1 MTRSDPL
8 SVAAL
13 RLAALA
19 LCIPALV
26 LSLPA
31 WSQAYPSRPV
41 RIVVPAVA
49 GGGLDVMARFLSPK
63 LTDYWNQPV
72 VVENRPGAN
81 FIVGTDAVA
90 KAAPDGYTLL
100 LVSTGALTV
109 APAVYPDLPYNVQR
123 DLTPITLAA
132 SNPFVLVVN
141 SALPVNSVQDFI
153 AYLRANPG
161 KLNHATNSS
170 ATLILASELLK
181 SLAKV
186 DYTDV
191 NYKGAPQA
199 VLSTVT
205 GESHFC
211 LIDYGSAVAAI
222 RGGRVRPIAMTS
234 PQRNR
239 LQPNLPAI
247 AEGVPGYA
255 SLAWIVALAPAK
267 TSPEIIARLHADIVR
282 ALALPEIT
290 QRFESVGA
298 EVLASSPEEAAQVL
312 RADTEKWTRLVKERN
327 IRVQ

>member
-1 MTRSDPL
+1 MKPHEPVSYIK
-8 SVAAL
+8 SVFAAFICL
-13 RLAALA
+13 TAVFGPTHYANA
-19 LCIPALV
+19 QSYPAK
-26 LSLPA
+26 
-31 WSQAYPSRPV
+31 PV

-49 GGGLDVMARFLSPK
+49 GGGLDVMTRFLSPK
-63 LTDYWNQPV
+63 LTEYWNQPV

-100 LVSTGALTV
+100 IVSTGALTV
-109 APAVYPDLPYNVQR
+109 APAVYLDLPYNVQR
-123 DLTPITLAA
+123 DLAPITLAA

-141 SALPVNSVQDFI
+141 SALPVNSVQEFI
-153 AYLRANPG
+153 AHLRANPG

-267 TSPEIIARLHADIVR
+267 TSPEIIARLNADIVR
-282 ALALPEIT
+282 ALAVPEIT

-298 EVLASSPEEAAQVL
+298 EVLASSPEEAVQVL
-312 RADTEKWTRLVKERN
+312 RADTEKWSRLVKERN